1 MLFICHLKK
10 YSATEGKQDTQL
22 RSTNTSTP
30 GTTTKKKITRRGKVK
45 GNRAHLPQPPKRWQG
60 AKSRETGLVTRD
72 GVGRRGRSLRPA
84 SRTFLTPKMAG
95 CLFSTCDQG
104 MTRRNVVH
112 KTRILAV
119 LCFLFNLH
127 LPRVRVK
134 RLYVGV
140 VTEKISEKVNVNE
153 IERRGMTETKE
164 ESSRRKW
171 VREKCYATSED
182 WEEETLSSFLLFV
195 LTNACQK
202 CIQPPPGGCLINV

>member
-1 MLFICHLKK
+1 M
-10 YSATEGKQDTQL
+10 
-22 RSTNTSTP
+22 
-30 GTTTKKKITRRGKVK
+30 
-45 GNRAHLPQPPKRWQG
+45 
-60 AKSRETGLVTRD
+60 
-72 GVGRRGRSLRPA
+72 
-84 SRTFLTPKMAG
+84 
-95 CLFSTCDQG
+95 
-104 MTRRNVVH
+104 VH

-127 LPRVRVK
+127 LLRVRVK

-182 WEEETLSSFLLFV
+182 
-195 LTNACQK
+195 
-202 CIQPPPGGCLINV
+202 